1 MVVLLLR
8 HRKASASG
16 ISSILRGHVE
26 SFGQNRETKFG
37 ALVAVDVMIKNRP
50 HTWYPCARNKIRK
63 VVLHVGPTNSGKT
76 HQLKRLESSSTAIQN
91 WPTSCFS
98 FLPYTGIYC
107 GPLRLLA
114 WEVAKRLNK
123 ANVPCDLITGQ
134 EREEVDGAKLF
145 ISPLILESSFFVCLM
160 SLCTFPFQ
168 MLGCRTRGFSFTR
181 ALLGIS
187 ADELHLWG
195 DQAAIPLIQ
204 EILKSNW

>member
-1 MVVLLLR
+1 MHAMQVTAP
-8 HRKASASG
+8 AS
-16 ISSILRGHVE
+16 
-26 SFGQNRETKFG
+26 
-37 ALVAVDVMIKNRP
+37 IKSRP
-50 HTWYPCARNKIRK
+50 HTWYPRARNKIRK

-76 HQLKRLESSSTAIQN
+76 HQALKRLESSS
-91 WPTSCFS
+91 
-98 FLPYTGIYC
+98 TGIYC

-134 EREEVDGAKLF
+134 EREEVDGAKHKAVTVDMADVTTDYDCAV
-145 ISPLILESSFFVCLM
+145 IDEI
-160 SLCTFPFQ
+160 Q

-187 ADELHLWG
+187 ADELHLCG
-195 DQAAIPLIQ
+195 DPAAVPLIQ

>member
-1 MVVLLLR
+1 MSVGSCSSFLEYNPRIYCGPLRLLAWEVAKRLK
-8 HRKASASG
+8 KANVPCDLVIGQEREEVDGAKHKAQTVYLLVMWSPSARTGKQS
-16 ISSILRGHVE
+16 LE
-26 SFGQNRETKFG
+26 LWFF
-37 ALVAVDVMIKNRP
+37 VDVMIKK
-50 HTWYPCARNKIRK
+50 YKEC
-63 VVLHVGPTNSGKT
+63 S
-76 HQLKRLESSSTAIQN
+76 
-91 WPTSCFS
+91 
-98 FLPYTGIYC
+98 GIYC

-114 WEVAKRLNK
+114 WEVAKRLKK

-145 ISPLILESSFFVCLM
+145 ISWYTSKDQRMIRHVRR
-160 SLCTFPFQ
+160 TFYKRNA

-195 DQAAIPLIQ
+195 DPSAIPLIQ